1 MNTLIKKNIKKEI
14 DFTNTCSICN
24 LDYNKSYRKKIICY
38 CDLELCKTCI
48 QTYILSKNQIP
59 HCFNCNIEWS
69 REFMINNISASWV
82 NNEYKL
88 HHENYLFSI
97 EESYFN
103 ETMLY
108 IEHKNK
114 KKKEIKVQHDIIK
127 EYNVVIESFK
137 KKIDECY
144 ENINL
149 INNNVK
155 IERKEFICKCP
166 NNDCMGYLSSQHKC
180 DLCNNF
186 YCCDC
191 NELIGE
197 NKTVHHVC
205 NPDTVESVKILKKEC
220 KNCPKCSVLVYKID
234 GCDMMWCV
242 LCHTSFS
249 WKTLNILNGKN
260 IHNPHYFEWLRT
272 QNNENIERNPND
284 ILCGREIDNRFSGI
298 FLSKIKLHFNLPF
311 VVKYNLIDIT
321 KNSMKIINDYNVLI
335 KIKKEYKKYNNIY
348 FIFENILISIGHINA
363 IDIHGKFN
371 NRINENDKISLRASF
386 MEKEIT
392 DEEFKKDIYRRNKT
406 FEKNNEF
413 TTLLRMY
420 INCLTDIFYRMYDN
434 VSIENVDNY
443 LTEINSLIEY
453 VNKQLKIISK
463 IYSCVHYNISESTN
477 WLLVS
482 IH

>member
-1 MNTLIKKNIKKEI
+1 
-14 DFTNTCSICN
+14 
-24 LDYNKSYRKKIICY
+24 
-38 CDLELCKTCI
+38 
-48 QTYILSKNQIP
+48 
-59 HCFNCNIEWS
+59 
-69 REFMINNISASWV
+69 
-82 NNEYKL
+82 
-88 HHENYLFSI
+88 
-97 EESYFN
+97 
-103 ETMLY
+103 
-108 IEHKNK
+108 
-114 KKKEIKVQHDIIK
+114 
-127 EYNVVIESFK
+127 
-137 KKIDECY
+137 
-144 ENINL
+144 
-149 INNNVK
+149 
-155 IERKEFICKCP
+155 
-166 NNDCMGYLSSQHKC
+166 
-180 DLCNNF
+180 
-186 YCCDC
+186 
-191 NELIGE
+191 
-197 NKTVHHVC
+197 
-205 NPDTVESVKILKKEC
+205 
-220 KNCPKCSVLVYKID
+220 
-234 GCDMMWCV
+234 MWCV

-272 QNNENIERNPND
+272 QNNKNIERNPND